1 MNRDFLESYNRELG
15 LLYEGAKEFAEDFP
29 GIAERLGGLAQ
40 ENMDPAITGLLEGA
54 AFMAARV
61 QLKLDS
67 EFETFTDTL
76 LDQLLPNF
84 QAPTPSAILV
94 QAEPAFGDE
103 ALAKGK
109 TFAAGSYMDARYV
122 DRDQRIACRFRL
134 SAPLEVWPLRLSA
147 ARLNAGPAAFQAM
160 GLDVTPNT
168 VGGLI
173 LTFDRPGKPGTKDQT
188 PVAGIAAESL
198 PIYLSGDIADTVA
211 IYEHLFKDVQRV
223 TLRYLNRNGDPV
235 FLPLPLDALSQVGFE
250 PNEALFAEDT
260 RVFRGFSLLR
270 EFFLMP
276 QRFLGFRLGGLAAV
290 LPRVTAPGFDIMIE
304 MSALKSGLAPR
315 VTAGMFKL
323 YAAPA
328 INLFEENCSQVKL
341 DQRRHEYLVQADS
354 SPASHYEVNR
364 VLECFAYYTGMKT
377 KVPVHPLYG
386 LPADV
391 TQPREALFF
400 STHSRPRR
408 QGQREKR
415 LGQAQGYSG
424 TESFISI
431 YEPGHLDSEDRVKR
445 LQIRLLCSNR
455 HLPMYLPLAE
465 GGADFQLND
474 DTTIALRCIHG
485 PTTPRESVTA
495 QDQNAP
501 HRATAGPVK
510 WRLISYLA
518 MGFLGL
524 DNRGSRDEAA
534 ALREL
539 MSIFADIA
547 SPVTERQLSGLKS
560 VTSRPVTRTIRR
572 GGGFHPARGTEIT
585 LSFDERAFEGS
596 GVFLMGAV
604 LDRFLAEYASVNSFT
619 QVVIRTEQRG
629 VIKTW
634 APRSGQGPLT

>member
-1 MNRDFLESYNRELG
+1 MNRAFLESYNRELG

-40 ENMDPAITGLLEGA
+40 DNMDPAIAGLLEGA

-67 EFETFTDTL
+67 EFDTFTDTL

-94 QAEPAFGDE
+94 QADPTFADDG
-103 ALAKGK
+103 LAKGK
-109 TFAAGSYMDARYV
+109 KFPAGSYLDARYV

-134 SAPLEVWPLRLSA
+134 SAPLEIWPLKLSA
-147 ARLNAGPAAFQAM
+147 ARMVAGPAAFQAL
-160 GLDVTPNT
+160 GLDVASGT
-168 VGGLI
+168 VGGLV
-173 LTFDRPGKPGTKDQT
+173 LSVQRPAAPGSKDQPT
-188 PVAGIAAESL
+188 VAGIAADSL
-198 PIYLSGDIADTVA
+198 PVFLSGDMADTIAV
-211 IYEHLFKDVQRV
+211 YEHLFKDAQRI
-223 TLRYLNRNGDPV
+223 TLRWLNRNGDPV
-235 FLPLPLDALSQVGFE
+235 FAPLALDAMTQVGFDQ
-250 PNEALFAEDT
+250 NEALFAEDT
-260 RVFRGFSLLR
+260 KVFRGFTLLR
-270 EFFLMP
+270 EFFMMP
-276 QRFLGFRLGGLAAV
+276 QRFLGFRLSGLDQI
-290 LPRVTAPGFDIMIE
+290 LPKITAPGFDILIE
-304 MSALKSGLAPR
+304 MTAQKAGLAPR
-315 VTAGMFKL
+315 ITADMFKL
-323 YAAPA
+323 MAAPA

-364 VLECFAYYTGMKT
+364 VLECFAYYAGMKT

-391 TQPREALFF
+391 TQPREALYF
-400 STHSRPRR
+400 SAHSRPRR
-408 QGQREKR
+408 QGQRERR

-455 HLPMYLPLAE
+455 HLPMYLPIAQ

-485 PTTPRESVTA
+485 PTTPRESVTV

-501 HRATAGPVK
+501 HRAIAGPVK

-518 MGFLGL
+518 LGFMGL

-534 ALREL
+534 ALREM

-572 GGGFHPARGTEIT
+572 GGGFHPARGTEVT
-585 LSFDERAFEGS
+585 LTFDERAFEGS

-604 LDRFLAEYASVNSFT
+604 LDRFLAEYASINSFT
-619 QVVIRTEQRG
+619 QVVVRTEQRG
-629 VIKTW
+629 VIKIW
-634 APRSGQGPLT
+634 APRSGQGPLL